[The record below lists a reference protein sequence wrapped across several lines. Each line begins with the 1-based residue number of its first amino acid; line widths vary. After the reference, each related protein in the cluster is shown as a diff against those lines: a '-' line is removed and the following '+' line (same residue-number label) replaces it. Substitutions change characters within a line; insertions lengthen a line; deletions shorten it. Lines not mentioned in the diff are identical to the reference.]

1 MMNKPAPFTQNQID
15 YFLRSQHSWFN
26 VAEGGKRGGKNVLQV
41 LAFCRDLE
49 LHPNKLHLIA
59 GVSQATAKLNIID
72 CDGFGLMNYFEGRC
86 RAGKY
91 NERSCLYIDTK
102 TGEKI
107 VLVSGGRKDGD
118 EAYIKGNTYGMA
130 YVTEANECHKNFVKE
145 VFDRTLSSA
154 DRKIYHDLNPKD
166 PNHWYY
172 KEVLEDHE
180 KKQKRDALYGYN
192 YGHFTIADNLS
203 ISDKKLKDVL
213 RTYKKGTVWYERDIL
228 GLRRTAQ
235 GLIYVQFVSEADKV
249 ITTDDSDVAF
259 ARIGVDFGGNK
270 SAHAFYC
277 VGFSADLKRVK
288 VLDEYYL
295 KKEITPEKLENDFC
309 DFVMRNKE
317 RYPVWEARCD
327 SAETTL
333 IKGLQAAVLKRGI
346 VIEIKKAIKGPIIDR
361 IRFTNIMISLG
372 RFKIMKHCVML
383 IDAMRNAVWDEDE
396 IEDVRLDDGEK
407 NIDSLDAVEYA
418 IEPNQSNILALR

>member
-1 MMNKPAPFTQNQID
+1 MNRPAPFTQNQID
-15 YFLRSQHSWFN
+15 YFNRSQNSWFN

-145 VFDRTLSSA
+145 VFDRTLSSS
-154 DRKIYHDLNPKD
+154 DRKVYHDLNPKA

-172 KEVLEDHE
+172 KEVLAFHE
-180 KKQKRDALYGYN
+180 REQRKSSAYGYN

-203 ISDKKLKDVL
+203 ISDDKLRTIL
-213 RTYKKGTVWYERDIL
+213 RTYEKGTVWYERDIL
-228 GLRRTAQ
+228 GKRKVAQ
-235 GLIYVQFVSEADKV
+235 GVIFPTFAGDATPYIIKADKV
-249 ITTDDSDVAF
+249 PANLKYVEVGFDI
-259 ARIGVDFGGNK
+259 GGNG
-270 SAHAFYC
+270 SAYALTCTGHGYD
-277 VGFSADLKRVK
+277 GIQYKLKAQ
-288 VLDEYYL
+288 
-295 KKEITPEKLENDFC
+295 KKQASEMAMQDVEDFVVEFC
-309 DFVMRNKE
+309 DYVENKYGVKIGMVACDHITLVVNSLNENTKYTAEFAYKPPLEDRVFAYSKLLKNKKVFFVE
-317 RYPVWEARCD
+317 GECGD
-327 SAETTL
+327 
-333 IKGLQAAVLKRGI
+333 
-346 VIEIKKAIKGPIIDR
+346 
-361 IRFTNIMISLG
+361 
-372 RFKIMKHCVML
+372 L
-383 IDAMRNAVWDEDE
+383 IDEMQSLVFDDKSDKP
-396 IEDVRLDDGEK
+396 IPLDDGSMQ
-407 NIDSLDAVEYA
+407 IDTWD
-418 IEPNQSNILALR
+418 SNIYSESGYWSEIGV